1 MPAEFC
7 LTGVANRTCVKIV
20 INQTGVYLMPI
31 SLPDTYPAEIVV
43 DVPSIRFPPG
53 TGLIVGWAVVMLAVG
68 FYATFVADVGAMDQ
82 FQLQALF

>member
-1 MPAEFC
+1 MP
-7 LTGVANRTCVKIV
+7 T
-20 INQTGVYLMPI
+20 
-31 SLPDTYPAEIVV
+31 SLPDTYPVQVVV

-53 TGLIVGWAVVMLAVG
+53 TWLIVGWTVVMLAVG

>member
-1 MPAEFC
+1 
-7 LTGVANRTCVKIV
+7 
-20 INQTGVYLMPI
+20 
-31 SLPDTYPAEIVV
+31 LPDTYPAEIVV

-53 TGLIVGWAVVMLAVG
+53 TWLIVGWTVVMLAVG